1 LFNAISLFDSVKKS
15 EIMNKDNDRR
25 SRLRLPQVSG
35 VVRETSSSAAAAA
48 AAPPIAFEARK
59 SIVNPTRNAA
69 PKPAAARRFKVCF
82 CFFIWSFLF

>member
-25 SRLRLPQVSG
+25 SRLWLPQVSG

-48 AAPPIAFEARK
+48 APPIAFEARN

-82 CFFIWSFLF
+82 VFYMEFSV